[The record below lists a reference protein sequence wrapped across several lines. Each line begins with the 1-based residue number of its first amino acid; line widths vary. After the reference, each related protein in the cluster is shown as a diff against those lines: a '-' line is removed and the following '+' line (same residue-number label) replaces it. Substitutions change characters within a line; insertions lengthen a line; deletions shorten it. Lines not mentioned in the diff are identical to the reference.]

1 MLAVMEFLSQNMIW
15 IGLILLS
22 PILCHFAYAMILWL
36 YAKFGDNQKDIIIKH
51 FHNGKLVSETII
63 KADSSQPLL
72 VKKDTE

>member
-1 MLAVMEFLSQNMIW
+1 MLAVMEFFSQNMIW

-22 PILCHFAYAMILWL
+22 PILYRFAYAMTLCL
-36 YAKFGDNQKDIIIKH
+36 YAQFGDSQKDIVIKH

-72 VKKDTE
+72 VKKNTE